1 MVSTMLIY
9 FRPWAYVRGFS
20 RETIVEITTNVES
33 QEYRRRENHIIG
45 YAEHP
50 RAGGTDDLENFF
62 SIIHRI
68 LGSIFTVKQFKE
80 VWNQVVRYGHV
91 CSMYTVYSLM
101 QFAA

>member
-1 MVSTMLIY
+1 MPY
-9 FRPWAYVRGFS
+9 A
-20 RETIVEITTNVES
+20 E
-33 QEYRRRENHIIG
+33 

-68 LGSIFTVKQFKE
+68 LGSIFTVKRFKE
-80 VWNQVVRYGHV
+80 VWNQVVWYGHV

-101 QFAA
+101 QFAAWSVLTFSG